1 MRLVVNEPGTFLGA
15 KKGMIVVR
23 RRGREP
29 VEIAPSKLSMVAV
42 LTRGASISSACIK
55 LLSKHGVGI
64 VFYSGGRPVSW
75 LRTYSSG
82 SVALRKEQYRA
93 QEDERGVHLAKSFV
107 MGKLQNQ
114 RSILLSLARNR
125 MQTRPDLASE
135 LREMGEEIQNC
146 MRELDSVEGEL
157 EEARK
162 EIVGI
167 EARAADIYWR
177 GIASVVREKV
187 EFPGRR
193 KKFEHPRDPLN
204 IVLNFMYSLL
214 ASECTLAIELT
225 GMDPFAGYLHADS
238 PRRPA
243 LAMDLMEQFRQPVVD
258 RAALKLVME
267 EDLRIEKGF
276 LDRKSRELA
285 YRFYAERL
293 SEKVTFLDRS
303 LPYEYQIHLQA
314 RRLADYL
321 MGRINS
327 YIPFSVK

>member
-1 MRLVVNEPGTFLGA
+1 MRLVINEPGTFIGV
-15 KKGMIVVR
+15 KRGMVVVKRKGK
-23 RRGREP
+23 ED

-42 LTRGASISSACIK
+42 LTRGASISAACIK
-55 LLSKHGVGI
+55 LLSRHGVNI
-64 VFYSGGRPVSW
+64 VFYSRGRPVSW
-75 LRTYSSG
+75 LKAYNSG
-82 SVALRKEQYRA
+82 SVMLRKEQYRA

-107 MGKLQNQ
+107 QGKLQNQ

-125 MQTRPDLASE
+125 MQTRPDVASE
-135 LREMGEEIQNC
+135 LRELGDEIHNC
-146 MRELDSVEGEL
+146 IRDLDSVSGSL
-157 EEARK
+157 EEARP
-162 EIVGI
+162 EIVRI
-167 EARAADIYWR
+167 EAKAADLYWR
-177 GIASVVREKV
+177 GIASVVKERM

-214 ASECTLAIELT
+214 SSECTIAVEMA

-267 EDLRIEKGF
+267 EDLKIDGGF

-285 YRFYAERL
+285 YRYYASRL
-293 SEKVTFLDRS
+293 SEKVTFLERS

-327 YIPFSVK
+327 YTPFSVK